1 MNVQSTNDRTIEI
14 TTEEWLTKRGD
25 CIIGISSNKSCFDL
39 TDKIKNAIK
48 TSDSEIEIKLIVEDE
63 VDTIFAYGSPDL
75 TLMSNVSMVIRKSDY
90 ISDRTLAIRADKSA
104 RDISRDLIHKL
115 KDGADL
121 EVCIVVKT

>member
-25 CIIGISSNKSCFDL
+25 CIIGVSSNKSCFDL
-39 TDKIKNAIK
+39 TDKVKNAIK
-48 TSDSEIEIKLIVEDE
+48 RYDSEIEIKLVVEDE

-75 TLMSNVSMVIRKSDY
+75 TLISNVSMVIRKSDY

-104 RDISRDLIHKL
+104 RDISRDLIYKL
-115 KDGADL
+115 REGSDL
-121 EVCIVVKT
+121 EVCIVVKI